1 MKWLSRP
8 FIGLLLAFFLMG
20 HTDPYTEA
28 DPELYAEQERIKE
41 YIKRSQ
47 ELNKQPSPTGS
58 PRAARLARNR
68 YRNQLDPIYPK
79 TIYPEVLPTGNYK
92 RFYGGIPR

>member
-1 MKWLSRP
+1 MTEVKKAAARNL
-8 FIGLLLAFFLMG
+8 G
-20 HTDPYTEA
+20 HEMHGA
-28 DPELYAEQERIKE
+28 KIHRRQEQKRIKE
-41 YIKRSQ
+41 FIKRTQ

-68 YRNQLDPIYPK
+68 YRNQSNPVYPK